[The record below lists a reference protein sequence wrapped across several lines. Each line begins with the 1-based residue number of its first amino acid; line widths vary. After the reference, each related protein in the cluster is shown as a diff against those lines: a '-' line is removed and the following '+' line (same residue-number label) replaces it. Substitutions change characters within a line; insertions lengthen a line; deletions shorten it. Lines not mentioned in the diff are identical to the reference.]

1 VAAESPPH
9 VRSNLREFGHATT
22 TAGLADGPGTV
33 GALLAPTAALATQTP
48 TIHFSDT
55 DSFAHINPCSGATGT
70 LTIAFSGVLHITTLD
85 NGTVHVTMMDVG
97 TLTAVP
103 DDPQQPTYSG
113 HFTETGTE
121 NHNSKTFTT
130 SFHRNVVLRGS
141 DGSLLK
147 EHVLVHLTVNANWT
161 DTSSIEIG
169 EFTCP

>member
-1 VAAESPPH
+1 M
-9 VRSNLREFGHATT
+9 RLRLLGWLI
-22 TAGLADGPGTV
+22 GLAV
-33 GALLAPTAALATQTP
+33 SVALLAPTAALATETE

-55 DSFAHINPCSGATGT
+55 FVVSRPNPCTGAGAT
-70 LTIAFSGVLHITTLD
+70 LTFTFKGVLHITTLD

-103 DDPQQPTYSG
+103 DDPNQPTYSG

-121 NHNSKTFTT
+121 NHNSKSFIT

-147 EHVLVHLTVNANWT
+147 EHVLVHLTVNANGT
-161 DTSSIEIG
+161 VTSSIET
-169 EFTCP
+169 ETHACP

>member
-1 VAAESPPH
+1 MRLRLLGWLTGLTVA
-9 VRSNLREFGHATT
+9 VT
-22 TAGLADGPGTV
+22 
-33 GALLAPTAALATQTP
+33 LLVPTAALATETE

-55 DSFAHINPCSGATGT
+55 FVVSRANPCTGAGATLT
-70 LTIAFSGVLHITTLD
+70 LTFKGVLHITTLD

-147 EHVLVHLTVNANWT
+147 EHVLVHLTVNANGT
-161 DTSSIEIG
+161 VTSSIEI
-169 EFTCP
+169 EEVTCP